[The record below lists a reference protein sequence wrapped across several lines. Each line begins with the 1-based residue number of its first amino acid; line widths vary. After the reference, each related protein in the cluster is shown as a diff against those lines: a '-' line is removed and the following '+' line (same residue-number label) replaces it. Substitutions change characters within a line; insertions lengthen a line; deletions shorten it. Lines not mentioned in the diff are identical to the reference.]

1 MIFTEMRRAPQDM
14 MLDLMVETSGTMKD
28 IKPTL
33 HLVGLEMG
41 GSQRVAKAI
50 PRHSLSPLV
59 VTQLPAEIHLALV
72 LVIYFP
78 DSLLVG

>member
-28 IKPTL
+28 IPTL

-50 PRHSLSPLV
+50 PKHSLSPLV

-78 DSLLVG
+78 DSLVVG